1 MTATRIGTGFDA
13 HRLVEGRP
21 LMLGGVRIAHARGLE
36 GHSDGDCLLHAVCDA
51 ILGALGAGDMG
62 RHFPSTDARW
72 KGAASLGF
80 LEDVARLLGERGY
93 ALGNLD
99 ATVIAQA
106 PALAPH
112 LEAMRA
118 QIAQALAA
126 PLDAVSVKAKSTDAL
141 GAIGRG
147 EGIAAQCVVLLQ
159 RRDR

>member
-1 MTATRIGTGFDA
+1 MTARVGTGFDT

-21 LMLGGVRIAHARGLE
+21 LLLGGVPIAHSRGLE

-72 KGAASLGF
+72 KGAASLRF
-80 LEDVARLLGERGY
+80 LEDVARLMGERGY
-93 ALGNLD
+93 VLGNLD

-112 LEAMRA
+112 LDAMGAR
-118 QIAQALAA
+118 IAQALAA
-126 PLDAVSVKAKSTDAL
+126 PVDAVSVKAKSTDGL

-147 EGIAAQCVVLLQ
+147 EGIAAQAVVLLQ

>member
-1 MTATRIGTGFDA
+1 
-13 HRLVEGRP
+13 
-21 LMLGGVRIAHARGLE
+21 
-36 GHSDGDCLLHAVCDA
+36 VCDA

-72 KGAASLGF
+72 KGAASLRF
-80 LEDVARLLGERGY
+80 LEEVARLLAESGY

-106 PALAPH
+106 PALASH
-112 LEAMRA
+112 LDAMRA

-126 PLDAVSVKAKSTDAL
+126 PVDAVSVKAKSTDGLGAL
-141 GAIGRG
+141 GRS
-147 EGIAAQCVVLLQ
+147 EGIAAQAVVLLQ